1 MTIEDLKVMGD
12 YLVTEATPMT
22 QKAES
27 GSIISTNPTVYY
39 KVVCS
44 GKVAQSEGIRK
55 GNLVSI
61 KSGTQYE
68 IKVGDTTGVCFPY
81 HQVITIVDSKFEN
94 EFIPMTTYLSPLQN
108 STSVSN

>member
-39 KVVCS
+39 KVVLA
-44 GKVAQSEGIRK
+44 GNMGRGEGINP
-55 GNLVSI
+55 GDLVSI
-61 KSGTQYE
+61 KNGTQYE

-81 HQVITIVDSKFEN
+81 HQVITIVDSKFED

-108 STSVSN
+108 TTSVSN

>member
-22 QKAES
+22 QK
-27 GSIISTNPTVYY
+27 GSEGGIISTNPTVYY
-39 KVVCS
+39 KVVLA
-44 GKVAQSEGIRK
+44 GKVSESEGINP
-55 GNLVSI
+55 GDLVSI

-81 HQVITIVDSKFEN
+81 HQVITIVDSKFED

-108 STSVSN
+108 STAVPN